1 MKDQTIIPEEG
12 GKDSGKLVASLREG
26 VAIIQM
32 IFFKE
37 LRKIIVE
44 KHADKD
50 TPYISML
57 CGAATNEIFG
67 TRNMEEKFET
77 FRTANLADIEQLL
90 LSVGSEMP
98 AMRKVL
104 TDALRIQV
112 LCDSQEEHDSSA
124 TLTNASQLGILV
136 QDREI
141 PMPST
146 FMTIVRTLGE
156 QNQLIVPPIQITPED
171 DKAMVH

>member
-1 MKDQTIIPEEG
+1 MTDQTMNPEEG

-32 IFFKE
+32 IFYKE
-37 LRKIIVE
+37 LRKIIA
-44 KHADKD
+44 KKNADKD
-50 TPYISML
+50 NTSISML
-57 CGAATNEIFG
+57 CGAVTNEIFG
-67 TRNMEEKFET
+67 TRNMDEKFET
-77 FRTANLADIEQLL
+77 FRTANLAVIEQLL

-112 LCDSQEEHDSSA
+112 LCDSQEQHDSSA

-136 QDREI
+136 QDRDI
-141 PMPST
+141 PLPST

-156 QNQLIVPPIQITPED
+156 QNQLIVSPVQITPED